1 LRVAGCPS
9 WACLK
14 ELSSVFGGL
23 GAQEL
28 FIIFLVILLLFGAKK
43 LPEMAR
49 GMGQAIREFR
59 KGTTEIA
66 KEFENSDRDLPS
78 QSQRSS
84 SEGAARRD

>member
-1 LRVAGCPS
+1 M
-9 WACLK
+9 
-14 ELSSVFGGL
+14 FGGL

-59 KGTTEIA
+59 KGTTEMA
-66 KEFENSDRDLPS
+66 REFENADRDLPA
-78 QSQRSS
+78 QAPRPS
-84 SEGAARRD
+84 SETSPRRD